1 MVVYLYSSGSGT
13 LPQLHISYKPQKI
26 SPKSQGLV
34 RSLLHD
40 KIRDAYVHPQVIIN
54 FSSHS
59 FLCLYLLFII
69 LKIQLCFIQLEYS
82 YKLDCK
88 FNYIPRR
95 FIMILVIFNEVDYT
109 STSSNSAI
117 KSRIQFLT
125 ILCTLH

>member
-69 LKIQLCFIQLEYS
+69 LKIQLCFIQFEYS

-88 FNYIPRR
+88 FNYILRR
-95 FIMILVIFNEVDYT
+95 FIMILVIFYT